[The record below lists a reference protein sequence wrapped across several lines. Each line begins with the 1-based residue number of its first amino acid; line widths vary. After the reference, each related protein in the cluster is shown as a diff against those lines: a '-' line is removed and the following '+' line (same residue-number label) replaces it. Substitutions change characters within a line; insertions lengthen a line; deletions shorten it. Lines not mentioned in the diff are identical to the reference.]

1 MASAWVVI
9 LAAGAVTQALRV
21 APVLLVRWRG
31 EHLPP
36 LLTRALEYAGF
47 ATVGGL
53 IAAAVFR
60 PGGSPALPEVA
71 LKVGALA
78 LSFLLFLRF
87 GRGLACLAAAYGV
100 YVVLVLLS

>member
-31 EHLPP
+31 EHPPP

-47 ATVGGL
+47 ATVGSL

-60 PGGSPALPEVA
+60 PVA
-71 LKVGALA
+71 RRRCPRWPSRL
-78 LSFLLFLRF
+78 
-87 GRGLACLAAAYGV
+87 GRWR
-100 YVVLVLLS
+100 